1 MWQMNVRMETNGE
14 FGNAPV
20 KWKTSFL
27 APKFRCITYFTRIS
41 KLCFAQLYNFGHL
54 KCVNFAFLVKFDPLK
69 NNPILQ
75 IQSPSCVIYKPG
87 QLKFKLNNFNEGGI

>member
-1 MWQMNVRMETNGE
+1 MKNIIYGANTSLE
-14 FGNAPV
+14 F
-20 KWKTSFL
+20 
-27 APKFRCITYFTRIS
+27 PKCVLHS
-41 KLCFAQLYNFGHL
+41 CQLYNFGHL

>member
-14 FGNAPV
+14 FGNALV
-20 KWKTSFL
+20 KWKTSFYL
-27 APKFRCITYFTRIS
+27 LTRIS
-41 KLCFAQLYNFGHL
+41 KLCFAQQYNFGHL

>member
-1 MWQMNVRMETNGE
+1 MKKHHLWRQ
-14 FGNAPV
+14 
-20 KWKTSFL
+20 
-27 APKFRCITYFTRIS
+27 YFARIS
-41 KLCFAQLYNFGHL
+41 KVCFAQLYNFGHL